1 MIKIYIFAMSAT
13 KLKYLLISKIFNFK
27 GQNIRQFQANL

>member
-1 MIKIYIFAMSAT
+1 MFTVKMKSLMS
-13 KLKYLLISKIFNFK
+13 SKMSHFE